1 TNFCLIFN
9 KKHIQFARNRNYE
22 YFMQFLTKGEF
33 NLLDIVKLKTQE
45 YDKIK
50 NNFSRDANLKHLFTC
65 LDIARKIISENKSG
79 TNILSYILYTMN
91 NQIIKKQI
99 KKKNSYE
106 PNQELSNLFLKYE
119 SIPFDEMPFCSN
131 PAGHIPK
138 LNVLFECISLNNRE
152 YELLA
157 RKIQ

>member
-1 TNFCLIFN
+1 
-9 KKHIQFARNRNYE
+9 
-22 YFMQFLTKGEF
+22 
-33 NLLDIVKLKTQE
+33 
-45 YDKIK
+45 
-50 NNFSRDANLKHLFTC
+50 
-65 LDIARKIISENKSG
+65 
-79 TNILSYILYTMN
+79 SYILYAMN

-99 KKKNSYE
+99 PKKKNSYQ
-106 PNQELSNLFLKYE
+106 PNPKLSNLFLKNE

-157 RKIQ
+157 RKIQYNSEVNGSLYTSLEDFKEDNIEVLIEKYNTALYN